1 MARSVRHIGRR
12 FPDYGWSWPTGKL
25 DQLLKAA
32 LLPDKE
38 AACQHAARWLDENDI
53 DLVSFREHRLLAAI
67 SDRFGRK
74 LAAHPAYP
82 RLVGLQKMLWTKSR
96 MAMREAEPALQAMA
110 DGGADIML
118 IKGASRVALNASA
131 QRGRVAH
138 DI

>member
-32 LLPDKE
+32 LLPDAE

-74 LAAHPAYP
+74 LATHPAYP

-96 MAMREAEPALQAMA
+96 MASTIPRIARCTCSIRRARSSMTKFSLAKNCL
-110 DGGADIML
+110 
-118 IKGASRVALNASA
+118 KK
-131 QRGRVAH
+131 
-138 DI
+138 